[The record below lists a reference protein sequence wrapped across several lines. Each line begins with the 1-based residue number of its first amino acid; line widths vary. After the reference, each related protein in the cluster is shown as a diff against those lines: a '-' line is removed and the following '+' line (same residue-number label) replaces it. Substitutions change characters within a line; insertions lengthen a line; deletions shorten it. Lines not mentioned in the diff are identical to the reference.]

1 MQHIED
7 RKVTM
12 TNYDRCFEK
21 MFLWISKKNIGEDD
35 KVLGD
40 LVRSLYDGLTRDE
53 QKKIID
59 RLAKEMKQ

>member
-1 MQHIED
+1 
-7 RKVTM
+7 M